1 MANDNAG
8 AGGDDLLAQVRSRLA
23 DAPVVAL
30 EPGLD
35 LAERVGSAVADDR
48 VIVAVG
54 GDGTVN
60 AVAQQVVAAGGTM
73 GVVPAGT
80 LNHFARDLG
89 VAEAADAIE
98 ALERAETRQIDV
110 GRVDDRVFV
119 NNLGIG
125 LYPEVVRRRERQED
139 RLGKWPALLASAVQV
154 FIDFDPLEGVVEA
167 DGDRRVLE
175 AAAVF
180 VGNNV
185 FSTDPGRIGT
195 RERLDEGVFDLRIVR
210 TSESMRAR
218 SNQAWHAI
226 TRRPRRVVRTTAR
239 RVRVELRDGA
249 RPIALDGEEIGDRQ
263 VIDIAMEPGALRVV
277 VPADELGRTPTI
289 QP

>member
-1 MANDNAG
+1 MTNPDAG
-8 AGGDDLLAQVRSRLA
+8 TGGDDLLAHVRSRLT

-48 VIVAVG
+48 LIVAVG

-60 AVAQQVVAAGGTM
+60 AVAQQVVAARGTM

-89 VAEAADAIE
+89 VAAADDAIE
-98 ALERAETRQIDV
+98 ALVHAETTRVDV
-110 GRVDDRVFV
+110 GRAGDRLFV

-125 LYPEVVRRRERQED
+125 LYPEVVRRRERQEEA
-139 RLGKWPALLASAVQV
+139 LGKWPALVASAVQV
-154 FIDFDPLEGVVEA
+154 FFDFDPLEGVVEA
-167 DGDRRVLE
+167 DGDRRALE

-180 VGNNV
+180 VGNNM

-210 TSESMRAR
+210 TSRSMRAR

-226 TRRPRRVVRTTAR
+226 TRRPRRVVRTTAHG
-239 RVRVELRDGA
+239 VRVELRDGA
-249 RPIALDGEEIGDRQ
+249 RPIALDGEEIGDHE

-277 VPADELGRTPTI
+277 VPASGTAASGESVV
-289 QP
+289 